1 MSMGKLAKVKI
12 EGRGCVTARFDE
24 SCGAQV
30 GVPCVVEIEFGE
42 VLGRLR
48 SVFDSSDDTSIAFR
62 VVRLAS
68 DIDIRRHSE
77 NGPEEEKVRAAF
89 ERNIGSDRHRVKVL
103 AARYSLDRS
112 RVRIFFGAPESVDL
126 RRYMGQ
132 IQRDFKTQVD
142 LCQVGVRDE
151 ALLCGGV
158 GVCGRLLC
166 CSSLGVDGEAVS
178 MRMAKVQEL
187 AMNPAT
193 LNGQC
198 GRPKC
203 CLMYEYEQ
211 YSEAAGK
218 LPPTGSRV
226 RTESGE
232 LGLVVARDI
241 LRSFLTVR
249 FSGGTY
255 KRVAVGEVTII
266 QGEERK

>member
-1 MSMGKLAKVKI
+1 MGKLAKVKI

-24 SCGAQV
+24 NCGAEI
-30 GVPCVVEIEFGE
+30 GSFCVTEVEFGE
-42 VLGRLR
+42 VLGRLCG
-48 SVFDSSDDTSIAFR
+48 VFDSSDDKSMAFR
-62 VVRLAS
+62 VIRPAS
-68 DIDIRRHSE
+68 DADIRRDKE
-77 NGPEEEKVRAAF
+77 NGAEAEKVRVAF
-89 ERNIGSDRHRVKVL
+89 ERNISSDRHRVKVL

-112 RVRIFFGAPESVDL
+112 RIRILFGAPEAVDL
-126 RRYMGQ
+126 RRYVGQ
-132 IQRDFKTQVD
+132 VQRDFKTQVD

-158 GVCGRLLC
+158 GVCGRVLC

-193 LNGQC
+193 LNGMC

-211 YSEAAGK
+211 YSEAGGR
-218 LPPTGSRV
+218 LPPGGSKV

-232 LGLVVARDI
+232 VGLVVARDI
-241 LRSFLTVR
+241 LRGFLTVR

-255 KRVAVGEVTII
+255 RRLAVDEITLV
-266 QGEERK
+266 QGEEKK

>member
-1 MSMGKLAKVKI
+1 MVMGKLAKVKI
-12 EGRGCVTARFDE
+12 EGRGCVTAQFDE
-24 SCGAQV
+24 RSGACVGSSCV
-30 GVPCVVEIEFGE
+30 TEVEFGE
-42 VLGRLR
+42 VLGRLC
-48 SVFDSSDDTSIAFR
+48 SIFDSSDDKSIAFR

-68 DIDIRRHSE
+68 EEDILRHKQ
-77 NGPEEEKVRAAF
+77 NGQEEEKVRVAF
-89 ERNIGSDRHRVKVL
+89 ERNISSDRHRVKVL

-112 RVRIFFGAPESVDL
+112 KLRIFFGSPESIDL
-126 RRYMGQ
+126 RRYIGQ

-158 GVCGRLLC
+158 GVCGRGLC
-166 CSSLGVDGEAVS
+166 CSSLGVDGEAVN

-193 LNGQC
+193 LNGMC

-211 YSEAAGK
+211 YSEASGR
-218 LPPTGSRV
+218 LPPGGSKV

-232 LGLVVARDI
+232 IGLVVARDI
-241 LRSFLTVR
+241 LRGFLTVR
-249 FSGGTY
+249 FPAGTY
-255 KRVAVGEVTII
+255 RRMAVGEVTVV
-266 QGEERK
+266 QGEEKK